1 MKSSP
6 VQSSHVGSVA
16 DRFLIETV
24 DHFSH
29 LAAAQ
34 LVPTLSDSDSDSD
47 SDRDSDSQICY

>member
-6 VQSSHVGSVA
+6 VQSSHVGTVA
-16 DRFLIETV
+16 DRFLIKTV
-24 DHFSH
+24 DHFSQ

-47 SDRDSDSQICY
+47 SDRDSQICY